1 MGKRFCGVYID
12 HIFEFII
19 STLQKNKNVNINS
32 NNIIYLKRIIE
43 KEIFQKVFKSLVYC
57 MNVKRLDG
65 ELIGNTPEERY
76 LYFSET
82 EQCIN
87 VMNET
92 FPNMKEQL
100 YTELAGKCYIF
111 LKFK

>member
-82 EQCIN
+82 EQW
-87 VMNET
+87 
-92 FPNMKEQL
+92 
-100 YTELAGKCYIF
+100 AYISDKQVKRAVVVG
-111 LKFK
+111 LQQREAC